1 METRKDNGYLKLLN
15 GTVPSREGGEIN
27 GSKLPTNKQ
36 VPLSLLSN
44 LKSMS
49 YNATLSTTFDTNI
62 LHCKRANIPMIN
74 GRNTSRRNA
83 IEQGVQKYFDST
95 IKFYRNSVLNHLE
108 PCKNGKVPSEQ
119 KSIDK
124 DIKFISSRIRD

>member
-1 METRKDNGYLKLLN
+1 MSHLIILSFLCNIILFIRTKRNFSYQILYEGIQFMETRKDNGYLKLLN

-49 YNATLSTTFDTNI
+49 
-62 LHCKRANIPMIN
+62 
-74 GRNTSRRNA
+74 
-83 IEQGVQKYFDST
+83 
-95 IKFYRNSVLNHLE
+95 
-108 PCKNGKVPSEQ
+108 
-119 KSIDK
+119 
-124 DIKFISSRIRD
+124 